1 MQVKKPINELNM
13 DLQTYKKVSGKL
25 NPQEKASVTIT
36 GDRPITNTSTTSST
50 SMATMEENDAVIE
63 PQDKATIKYLSNVKD
78 SNTGEISQPFTIA
91 DKNYQ
96 MIRGKAS
103 TGEVVMAVYCHDD
116 IDENGENLI
125 HSIEDFENNIAT
137 PMKERLE
144 MGSQSV
150 VNNESD
156 DYDYAGE
163 EREHHDRENL
173 MDFLNLADLV
183 GYKHFFVN
191 IKTGDV
197 TSKFRNTK
205 EMIKSGI
212 KLGPDEDYMDV
223 KQLKSFRFGGYFKND
238 INEETPMDS
247 AEGTNINKLQSD
259 VKKLTGLIKNK
270 FSVYLAKLDKPI
282 EQAQFLSSMATE
294 IGVPLNKLSSLINTF
309 KDIAKDGQIDNV
321 NATGMVAERKV
332 LTKQE
337 LEESITPKKVIKIIK
352 KKDL

>member
-1 MQVKKPINELNM
+1 MQNKKAINELNM

-36 GDRPITNTSTTSST
+36 GDRPNTNTSTT

-78 SNTGEISQPFTIA
+78 SKTGEISQPFTIA

-103 TGEVVMAVYCHDD
+103 TGEIVMAVYCHDD
-116 IDENGENLI
+116 INENGENLI
-125 HSIEDFENNIAT
+125 HSIEDFENNIAN

-144 MGSQSV
+144 MGGQSI
-150 VNNESD
+150 NNESD
-156 DYDYAGE
+156 DYVGE

-212 KLGPDEDYMDV
+212 KLGPDEDYMDI

-247 AEGTNINKLQSD
+247 AEGTNVNKLQSD

-337 LEESITPKKVIKIIK
+337 LEESISSKKVIKTIK